1 MSSKTPVRATLSGS
15 NVTGLAEY
23 QSGEFVPLSHG
34 GLGAALSIGSAGQ
47 VLKVNGAGNAIEF
60 GAVEAIVNIDNA
72 TDLESA
78 TLAVGDKILLS
89 DGGTEGRVL
98 LSQLDTLFSGTTKTL
113 TNKTL
118 TSPNIS
124 GLQITDSS
132 IVFEGATADTA
143 ETTLTV
149 ADPTTDR
156 TITLPDATGTVVLV
170 ATAASLTNKTID
182 LGNNTVTGSLAEFNT
197 ALQGDSFVSLT
208 GSETLTNK
216 TLTSAVL
223 NTGVSGTAV
232 LDEDNMATNSA
243 TQLATQQSI
252 KAYVDAQVATKDNS
266 DEITEGS
273 TNLYFTNARADARI
287 TNALK
292 DEDNMASDSA
302 THVPS
307 QQSVKAYVDSQVT
320 AQDLDLTSDSGTID
334 IDLDSES
341 LTVAGGTG
349 IDSSATG
356 TTVTLAIDSTV
367 TTLTGTQTLT
377 NKTLTAPTLTSAVLN
392 TAVSGTAVLDEDN
405 MASNSATQLATQQS
419 IKAYVDAI
427 STTLTI
433 GADSGS
439 NDGVVVGTDT
449 LTFAGG
455 TGLDS
460 TVSDNQIS
468 YAIDSTVATLTGSQT
483 LTNKTLTTPIIAEID
498 SGSTIT
504 LDATTDIVLDADG
517 GDVFFKDG
525 GTTIATLSNT
535 SSDFVITTGVQDKDF
550 IIKGDDGGSG
560 ITALTID
567 MSEAGAASFN
577 SNVTVGGNAVITG
590 NLTVNGTTTTLATT
604 NSTIEDRLIELGT
617 GTSGTPGNDMGI
629 VMERGDSANAFIG
642 WDESADKF
650 IVGTGTF
657 TGASTGNLT
666 ITTGTLVT
674 NVEGALTGNASTA
687 TTLASAR
694 NIGGVSFDGSANIDL
709 PGVNSSGNQDT
720 SGNAATA
727 TALATARTIAGQ
739 SFDGTG
745 NITIASTDLSNTA
758 AITLLTASQTL
769 TNKTLTSPVIN
780 TGVSGSAILDEDN
793 MASDSATQLAT
804 QQSIKAYVDAKVT
817 AEDLDVTTDSGTIA
831 IDLDSE
837 TMTIAGGTGIDSSA
851 TSNTVTL
858 AIDSTVATLTGTQTL
873 TNKTLTAP
881 VISTITNNSNTLT
894 LPTTADT
901 LVGRATTD
909 TLTNKTIT
917 SPSVSGLTLTDS
929 SIVFEGATADAYETT
944 LTVVD
949 PTADRTI
956 TFQNGT
962 GTVAFLSDVTGGAT
976 PGNFTT
982 ITLDN
987 NITFEGDTDD
997 AYETTL
1003 TVIDPTADRTVSI
1016 PNATGQIVLRDTTDT
1031 LTNKSI
1037 DLANNTLTGSLAEF
1051 NSALQSESFAGLAA
1065 TQTLTNKT
1073 ISGADNTLSNIANS
1087 SLTNSSITISD
1098 GSNTSAVA
1106 LGGTLTISGT
1116 SNEITVAES
1125 SGTVTISQPDDVTI
1139 GRDLAVTRNAVIT
1152 GNLTVNGTTTTANTT
1167 NTVIADR
1174 LIELGN
1180 GTTGTPGNDM
1190 GIVLERGDS
1199 DNAFI
1204 GFDESADKF
1213 IVGTGSFTGA
1223 STGNL
1228 TITTGTLVANLEG
1241 NVTGNV
1247 TGNTSGSAA
1256 TVTSAAQTAI
1266 TSVGTLT
1273 ALQVDN
1279 INIDGNTISSTAGT
1293 DLNITPLTGQQIVLD
1308 GTIVIDAG
1316 VVTGATSITS
1326 TAFVG
1331 ALTGNASTA
1340 TALATARTLG
1350 GVSFDGS
1357 ADINLPGVNTSGNQ
1371 DTSGNAATATALATA
1386 RTIAGQSFDGTGN
1399 ITIASTD
1406 LSNTSAITLL
1416 TATQTL
1422 TNKTLTTP
1430 TIEEIDGSTITLDSA
1445 GDINLDADGADII
1458 LKDGGTEFARFTN
1471 DSTDFVIKVAT
1482 QDKDIKFIGDDG
1494 GSAVTALTLDMSDGG
1509 TAIFNKDIKLGD
1521 SKNIEL
1527 GASGDLRLYHDGSNS
1542 YVDDVGTGAL
1552 IARGS
1557 AINIQSDSLN
1567 LKNYAGDESYLVGT
1581 ADGAV
1586 EIRYDNS
1593 KKFETTS
1600 SGVTITGTAVA
1611 SAFTGDLTGDVTGNA
1626 DTATTLATARTIAGQ
1641 SFDGSANITIAS
1653 TDLSNTSNITLNDA
1667 TQTLTNKTLT
1677 SPTINAFSGT
1687 GNGSIAGTLSLT
1699 STSTGDVLNITTTE
1713 NSSTAGPVINLK
1725 RNSASVAD
1733 ADYMGQVKFQG
1744 ENDADQEITYA
1755 KITGKIQDASD
1766 GSEDGLLEFA
1776 NIKAGSQTITARL
1789 RSDSLQLLNGT
1800 SLSVAGDATITGDL
1814 TVNGTTTTVSTT
1826 NTVVSDSLLELGNG
1840 TSGTPAN
1847 DAGLVIERGSSDN
1860 AFIGFDESDDKFK
1873 VGTGSFTGASTGN
1886 LTITTGTLVANL
1898 EGNVTGN
1905 VSGSSGS
1912 TTGNAATATALA
1924 TARNIAG
1931 QSFDGSANITIAS
1944 TDLSDTASITLLTS
1958 SQTLTNKTLTSPV
1971 LNTGV
1976 SGTAVADEDDMSSD
1990 SATKLATQQSI
2001 KAYVDNQTLSLI
2013 DEDNMATDSATRP
2026 PSQQSVKAY
2035 VDSNVSSVSASSST
2049 TFTNKSIDSDNN
2061 TITNIVNADIK
2072 SSAAIAMSKLEDLT
2086 GSRALVSDGSGDV
2099 SVSDITSTELG
2110 YLNDLTGNIQTQ
2122 LDAKQ
2127 ATISSSARLNANLIH
2142 DGTISNTEFGYLNGV
2157 SSNVQTQLDN
2167 KSTKGFAIAMAIAL

>member
-666 ITTGTLVT
+666 ITTGTLVA

>member
-1 MSSKTPVRATLSGS
+1 
-15 NVTGLAEY
+15 
-23 QSGEFVPLSHG
+23 
-34 GLGAALSIGSAGQ
+34 
-47 VLKVNGAGNAIEF
+47 
-60 GAVEAIVNIDNA
+60 
-72 TDLESA
+72 
-78 TLAVGDKILLS
+78 
-89 DGGTEGRVL
+89 
-98 LSQLDTLFSGTTKTL
+98 
-113 TNKTL
+113 
-118 TSPNIS
+118 
-124 GLQITDSS
+124 
-132 IVFEGATADTA
+132 
-143 ETTLTV
+143 
-149 ADPTTDR
+149 
-156 TITLPDATGTVVLV
+156 
-170 ATAASLTNKTID
+170 
-182 LGNNTVTGSLAEFNT
+182 
-197 ALQGDSFVSLT
+197 
-208 GSETLTNK
+208 
-216 TLTSAVL
+216 
-223 NTGVSGTAV
+223 
-232 LDEDNMATNSA
+232 MATNSA

-666 ITTGTLVT
+666 ITTGTLVA

-1386 RTIAGQSFDGTGN
+1386 RTIAGH
-1399 ITIASTD
+1399 
-1406 LSNTSAITLL
+1406 L
-1416 TATQTL
+1416 TVQV
-1422 TNKTLTTP
+1422 
-1430 TIEEIDGSTITLDSA
+1430 
-1445 GDINLDADGADII
+1445 I
-1458 LKDGGTEFARFTN
+1458 L
-1471 DSTDFVIKVAT
+1471 
-1482 QDKDIKFIGDDG
+1482 Q
-1494 GSAVTALTLDMSDGG
+1494 
-1509 TAIFNKDIKLGD
+1509 
-1521 SKNIEL
+1521 
-1527 GASGDLRLYHDGSNS
+1527 
-1542 YVDDVGTGAL
+1542 
-1552 IARGS
+1552 
-1557 AINIQSDSLN
+1557 
-1567 LKNYAGDESYLVGT
+1567 
-1581 ADGAV
+1581 
-1586 EIRYDNS
+1586 
-1593 KKFETTS
+1593 
-1600 SGVTITGTAVA
+1600 
-1611 SAFTGDLTGDVTGNA
+1611 
-1626 DTATTLATARTIAGQ
+1626 
-1641 SFDGSANITIAS
+1641 
-1653 TDLSNTSNITLNDA
+1653 
-1667 TQTLTNKTLT
+1667 
-1677 SPTINAFSGT
+1677 
-1687 GNGSIAGTLSLT
+1687 
-1699 STSTGDVLNITTTE
+1699 
-1713 NSSTAGPVINLK
+1713 
-1725 RNSASVAD
+1725 
-1733 ADYMGQVKFQG
+1733 
-1744 ENDADQEITYA
+1744 
-1755 KITGKIQDASD
+1755 
-1766 GSEDGLLEFA
+1766 
-1776 NIKAGSQTITARL
+1776 
-1789 RSDSLQLLNGT
+1789 SLQQIYHT
-1800 SLSVAGDATITGDL
+1800 QVLSH
-1814 TVNGTTTTVSTT
+1814 
-1826 NTVVSDSLLELGNG
+1826 
-1840 TSGTPAN
+1840 
-1847 DAGLVIERGSSDN
+1847 
-1860 AFIGFDESDDKFK
+1860 
-1873 VGTGSFTGASTGN
+1873 
-1886 LTITTGTLVANL
+1886 
-1898 EGNVTGN
+1898 
-1905 VSGSSGS
+1905 
-1912 TTGNAATATALA
+1912 
-1924 TARNIAG
+1924 
-1931 QSFDGSANITIAS
+1931 
-1944 TDLSDTASITLLTS
+1944 
-1958 SQTLTNKTLTSPV
+1958 
-1971 LNTGV
+1971 
-1976 SGTAVADEDDMSSD
+1976 
-1990 SATKLATQQSI
+1990 
-2001 KAYVDNQTLSLI
+2001 Y
-2013 DEDNMATDSATRP
+2013 
-2026 PSQQSVKAY
+2026 
-2035 VDSNVSSVSASSST
+2035 
-2049 TFTNKSIDSDNN
+2049 
-2061 TITNIVNADIK
+2061 
-2072 SSAAIAMSKLEDLT
+2072 
-2086 GSRALVSDGSGDV
+2086 
-2099 SVSDITSTELG
+2099 
-2110 YLNDLTGNIQTQ
+2110 
-2122 LDAKQ
+2122 
-2127 ATISSSARLNANLIH
+2127 
-2142 DGTISNTEFGYLNGV
+2142 
-2157 SSNVQTQLDN
+2157 
-2167 KSTKGFAIAMAIAL
+2167 